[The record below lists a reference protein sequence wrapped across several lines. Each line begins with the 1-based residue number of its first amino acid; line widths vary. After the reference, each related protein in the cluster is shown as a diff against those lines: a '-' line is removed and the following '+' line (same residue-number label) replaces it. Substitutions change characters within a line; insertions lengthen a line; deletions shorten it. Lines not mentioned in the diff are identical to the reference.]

1 MRTAIAHPSSNR
13 DEEDTIPLLSTV
25 VPSRWQRQAALTVI
39 LVSLAIFLGITNYAK
54 TPLPPVLAFL
64 PAYESA
70 YITVSLITA
79 ILVLGAFGVERSTA
93 VLVLAS
99 AYFFDAAM
107 ALGHMLS
114 FPRLF
119 APTGMLGAGPQ
130 TTAWLYFLWHAGFP
144 LFVIAYALLRNSPRD
159 RLPEYIRPS
168 AAVASMIAF
177 PFVTAIGLTLLA
189 TRGQNLLPEI
199 MQGDVDAPLKGTV
212 ALVVWLL
219 SIVALAGLWRRQ
231 LRSMLDLWLMVTVC
245 VWLFNTLLAAVL
257 NHGRFDVGWYAG
269 RIYGLIA
276 VSILLATLLMQNGGL
291 YLQLV
296 RARVHDR
303 LRSTQQL
310 SDSNARF
317 SAIFNGIADAVITI
331 DAHGVIENIN
341 PAGERIFGY
350 SADQMVGRNVS
361 MLMPEPYAN
370 AHDGHIADYLRSG
383 MSKIIG
389 VGREV
394 LARRR
399 DGSSFPAWL
408 TITEIAIPGRKTFA
422 GVIRD
427 LTAQRHAEKIAN
439 DRQVELAHLHRLYTA
454 GELAAV
460 IAHEINQPVSA
471 IVNYGEA
478 SLLQLRRGQLD
489 PDRLVGNI
497 QGIVLQAQRVG
508 KITRELRKFL
518 IRAQENQRD
527 PVDLNAVVTAVV
539 ELLTP
544 QARANAVRLKS
555 KPAATPITVLGVDV
569 QIEHILVNLVHNA
582 IQAIAASGQAE
593 GTITLRTIAEIG
605 GIAHLIVEDDGPGFK
620 GTAPERLFER
630 FYTTKPNGL
639 GMGLAICQALVSEYN
654 GKIWAES
661 GATGGAAFHVTL
673 PQQEG

>member
-1 MRTAIAHPSSNR
+1 MRTATAHPSSNR

-25 VPSRWQRQAALTVI
+25 VPGRWQQQAALTVI
-39 LVSLAIFLGITNYAK
+39 VVSLAIFLGIANYAK
-54 TPLPPVLAFL
+54 SPLPQVLAFL

-70 YITVSLITA
+70 YIIVSLITA
-79 ILVLGAFGVERSTA
+79 ILVLGVFRVEHSTA
-93 VLVLAS
+93 VLVVAA

-107 ALGHMLS
+107 ALAHMLS

-119 APTGMLGAGPQ
+119 APAGMLGAGPQ

-159 RLPEYIRPS
+159 RLPEHIRPS
-168 AAVASMIAF
+168 AAVASMIAL
-177 PFVTAIGLTLLA
+177 PFVTAVGLTLLT
-189 TRGQNLLPEI
+189 TRGQDLLPVI
-199 MQGDVDAPLKGTV
+199 MQGDLDAPLKGTV

-219 SIVALAGLWRRQ
+219 SILALVALWRRQ
-231 LRSMLDLWLMVTVC
+231 PRSMLDLWLMVTVC
-245 VWLFNTLLAAVL
+245 VWLFNTLLTAVL

-276 VSILLATLLMQNGGL
+276 VSVLLAILLMENGGL
-291 YLQLV
+291 YVQLV
-296 RARVHDR
+296 RARVDDR
-303 LRSTQQL
+303 KRSTQQL

-317 SAIFNGIADAVITI
+317 SAIFNGIADAVVTI
-331 DAHGVIENIN
+331 DAHGIIENIN

-350 SADQMVGRNVS
+350 SADEIVGRNVS

-383 MSKIIG
+383 VSKIIG

-427 LTAQRHAEKIAN
+427 LTAQRHAEKIAS

-478 SLLQLRRGQLD
+478 SLLQLRCGPLD
-489 PDRLVGNI
+489 PDKLLGNI
-497 QGIVLQAQRVG
+497 QGIILQAQRVG
-508 KITRELRKFL
+508 KVTRELRKFL
-518 IRAQENQRD
+518 IRDQEKLRE
-527 PVDLNAVVTAVV
+527 PVDLNAVVKAVI

-544 QARANAVRLKS
+544 QARANGVRLMFKS
-555 KPAATPITVLGVDV
+555 TETPITVLGVDV
-569 QIEHILVNLVHNA
+569 QLEHILVNLVHNA

-593 GTITLRTIAEIG
+593 GTITLRIAEVG

-620 GTAPERLFER
+620 GPAPERLFER

-639 GMGLAICQALVSEYN
+639 GMGLAICQALVGEYN

-661 GATGGAAFHVTL
+661 GAKGGAAFHVTL